1 MLVSPGSNDLVDK
14 KMCAEHVSRSSPN
27 SCGANLSALL
37 PTMTRGMSRGRDD
50 VLSTTALLIW
60 ASSSEKAGIDGSIC
74 IGPGRAFRDWAA
86 AAAAAAVVAAAAAA
100 AEAEVEV
107 EERLEDAVRA
117 RGRSGEK

>member
-1 MLVSPGSNDLVDK
+1 M
-14 KMCAEHVSRSSPN
+14 
-27 SCGANLSALL
+27 
-37 PTMTRGMSRGRDD
+37 
-50 VLSTTALLIW
+50 LSTTALLIW

-86 AAAAAAVVAAAAAA
+86 AAAAAVVAAAAAA